1 MLVLSRK
8 LGENIRVGDDIKVFV
23 LEVRGGQVKLGIEAP
38 SAVQVHR
45 QEVYLRIQEANR
57 RAASTPPAWLSHAAQ
72 QLRRTGSDNGP

>member
-38 SAVQVHR
+38 SVVQVHR

-57 RAASTPPAWLSHAAQ
+57 RAASTPPAWLSTAAE
-72 QLRRTGSDNGP
+72 QLRRTGSDNAG